1 MNAVSS
7 SPVNDAAAR
16 LRFRAS
22 GRQVVCHPSVLPAH
36 LQRLDCALAL
46 PGAEPA
52 QGALADLYLGCH
64 EAPATDKLEALNLVR
79 ARLTE
84 PTACSFQSLAVQ
96 HHFPRCSPM
105 ATRWSVLATASLDV
119 PRRVLRCSTDDS
131 RQLAAEAVRAWQ
143 RADLPAQ
150 QAFLSHCLVC
160 RDTLALMVAR
170 RALLRLTPELPR
182 LWAEAF
188 VRLQATVLP
197 S

>member
-1 MNAVSS
+1 M
-7 SPVNDAAAR
+7 DAAAR

-36 LQRLDCALAL
+36 RQRLDCALAL

-52 QGALADLYLGCH
+52 QGALADLFLGCH
-64 EAPATDKLEALNLVR
+64 EAPAADKLEALDRVR

-84 PTACSFQSLAVQ
+84 PMARSFQAMAVLHQ
-96 HHFPRCSPM
+96 FPRCSRM

-160 RDTLALMVAR
+160 RDTLALMLAR

-182 LWAEAF
+182 HWAEVF

-197 S
+197 T